1 MHIYIYMCVLDIYI
15 YILDI
20 YIYIRIYIYYNVYT
34 VKNIQYIF
42 PTFQE
47 FQSPV
52 PPGRLIESIWG
63 GSWRSEFT
71 FLTDFRDLLG

>member
-1 MHIYIYMCVLDIYI
+1 MSYAYIYMCVLDIYI
-15 YILDI
+15 RYI
-20 YIYIRIYIYYNVYT
+20 YIYIYIYYNVYT